1 MGSKGWHESP
11 WLWIGGVGSEAAH
24 GPPACAARQHGRG
37 AALSRRTTACRKLE
51 GSWKDAESHLR
62 ALAHQLI
69 YCSEGSK
76 TAVVFPCFPLRSDYK
91 HKCVCCQPPMAC
103 YSHPAGAVC
112 PAGGQGAPRGCS
124 WRPPAMA
131 AVLSATPPA
140 TQHSD

>member
-37 AALSRRTTACRKLE
+37 AALSRRAGGRQHA
-51 GSWKDAESHLR
+51 GSWKDARSHLR

-91 HKCVCCQPPMAC
+91 HKCVCCQPPTAC

-112 PAGGQGAPRGCS
+112 PAAGQGAPRGCS
-124 WRPPAMA
+124 WWPPAMA

-140 TQHSD
+140 IQHSD